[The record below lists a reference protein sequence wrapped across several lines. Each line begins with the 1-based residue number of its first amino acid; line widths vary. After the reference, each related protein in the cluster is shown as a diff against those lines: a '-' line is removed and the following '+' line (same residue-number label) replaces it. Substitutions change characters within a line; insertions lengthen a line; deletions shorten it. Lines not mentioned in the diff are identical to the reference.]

1 MGKTLSERV
10 ATRAATKQPARSAQ
24 NRGAFLA
31 LRSEVKQALED
42 GWPVKTIWETL
53 QEEGKITFTYQS
65 FLGYANRLILSRGK
79 APVPPRV
86 VDEENAVRANGGP
99 TDQGMRERKL
109 ERAARI
115 GGFRFDSEPKKEDL
129 L

>member
-10 ATRAATKQPARSAQ
+10 ATRATNKKPSRSAW

-31 LRSEVKQALED
+31 LRSEVKQALDD

-53 QEEGKITFTYQS
+53 QEEGKITFSYQS
-65 FLGYANRLILSRGK
+65 FRGYANRLILSRGK
-79 APVPPRV
+79 APEPAEV
-86 VDEENAVRANGGP
+86 VDQENAKAPKGGP
-99 TDQGMRERKL
+99 TGQAMRARESEKP
-109 ERAARI
+109 ARI
-115 GGFRFDSEPKKEDL
+115 GGFRFESEPNKEDL